1 MATQTGS
8 KFADWKM
15 RGTAERIRRM
25 VKRRVA
31 GRVRRMERQH
41 GEIATRAFAKVFA
54 RTLRWQRPE
63 VVRVGHEQTH
73 TQVLWTQV
81 HESLVE
87 YTTHLNVV
95 VVGSPED
102 TVKNALKFV
111 LWYRRMCIEGQIK
124 PTDYANM
131 KRPCSDF
138 QLMQDLER
146 LKIALDR
153 GTISFEAKGD

>member
-1 MATQTGS
+1 
-8 KFADWKM
+8 M
-15 RGTAERIRRM
+15 RSFRLIASTAERIRKM

-41 GEIATRAFAKVFA
+41 GEIAARAFAKVFA
-54 RTLRWQRPE
+54 RTLRQQRPE
-63 VVRVGHEQTH
+63 VVRPGHEQTH

-87 YTTHLNVV
+87 YTTHLNIVV
-95 VVGSPED
+95 AGSPED

-111 LWYRRMCIEGQIK
+111 LWYRRMCIEGQLK
-124 PTDYANM
+124 PTDYATL

-138 QLMQDLER
+138 QLMQDLDR
-146 LKIALDR
+146 LHNALER
-153 GTISFEAKGD
+153 GTIAFEAKGP